1 MAPLKF
7 PTSASPF
14 PRVEL
19 TDGDCR
25 LYEQRAETLVRNA
38 LAEYDEYD
46 TVNKRQLDLKQWRAV
61 KTRENLTVYRKRP
74 SRDSSSA
81 STGGR
86 TRKTPASVAA
96 TLALGATK
104 IGGWLTN
111 ADKEGGDWSLPPML
125 AVGSIAGT
133 LDDVMYGIGTFDST
147 AMFLKASYTNNEI
160 QDGEVLYSI
169 KTPTSKEPFQ
179 FVGLKWIVKT
189 QPVGVSAIVWPR
201 DVVYLEATGI
211 LQRPNG
217 ERVGYQLIHS
227 VNLAEC
233 DELRS
238 KGVLRATVS
247 SCFLF
252 KQMPKGVV
260 DVYMKAHV
268 EPNGKVSSS
277 IAVKS
282 TAASLIYCWKS
293 VSCAQH
299 KKLAYKFMK
308 KEKQYQ
314 QRVMIESSTPSRRGS
329 QLSSCGL
336 CSKSM
341 GKFRHAIKCELC
353 DEPVCSKC
361 RVTKKLSFIGSWAKD
376 VTQRSVVCC
385 TKCVSHAS
393 QTSAFTIASDEVVAS
408 CWEEIRKD
416 ALRRSTSNSDHSS
429 RSSECTTT
437 AWHHSDRSVGDLFPV
452 MPSPV
457 DPTSDS
463 NGSDWK
469 PRFSHSFDITVPISE
484 PRFQEIEIGGGG
496 AFEGHRLHATDEELD
511 GTLEDPE
518 QLPPYTTA
526 TDFSK
531 TRRVPLAA
539 SMAPKQAVTQETPVL
554 THQQQLWLQMA
565 ELRSQAESVYQYT
578 KKNAEEHLN
587 SNASAR
593 SLQLED

>member
-38 LAEYDEYD
+38 LAEYDEYN
-46 TVNKRQLDLKQWRAV
+46 TVKQRQLDLKQWRPV
-61 KTRENLTVYRKRP
+61 KSRENLTVYRKRS
-74 SRDSSSA
+74 SRDSSS
-81 STGGR
+81 SSSSGGR
-86 TRKTPASVAA
+86 TPKTPSSVAA

-111 ADKEGGDWSLPPML
+111 ADKEGGDWSLPPLL

-147 AMFLKASYTNNEI
+147 AMFLKSSYTDNEI

-169 KTPTSKEPFQ
+169 KSPTPEEPFQ
-179 FVGLKWIVKT
+179 FIGLKWIVKT
-189 QPVGVSAIVWPR
+189 QPVGVSAVVWPR

-211 LQRPNG
+211 LRRPNG
-217 ERVGYQLIHS
+217 ERIGYQLIHS

-238 KGVLRATVS
+238 RGVLRAMVS

-252 KQMPKGVV
+252 KQLPKGAV

-268 EPNGKVSSS
+268 EPNGKVSNA

-299 KKLAYKFMK
+299 KKLAYKLMK
-308 KEKQYQ
+308 KEKQ
-314 QRVMIESSTPSRRGS
+314 QRQRAMLEAATSSRRGS

-336 CSKSM
+336 CSKYT
-341 GKFRHAIKCELC
+341 GKFRHAVKCELC

-361 RVTKKLSFIGSWAKD
+361 RVTKKLSFRGSWVKD
-376 VTQRSVVCC
+376 VMQRSVVCC

-393 QTSAFTIASDEVVAS
+393 QTSAFTVASDEVVAA
-408 CWEEIRKD
+408 CWDEIRKD
-416 ALRRSTSNSDHSS
+416 ALRRSTHSDHSS
-429 RSSECTTT
+429 RSSERTTT

-452 MPSPV
+452 VASPV
-457 DPTSDS
+457 DPS
-463 NGSDWK
+463 NNSNSDWK
-469 PRFSHSFDITVPISE
+469 PSFSYSFDITAPIAE
-484 PRFQEIEIGGGG
+484 PRFQEVTSGGD
-496 AFEGHRLHATDEELD
+496 FERQLHATDEELD
-511 GTLEDPE
+511 GTLEPE
-518 QLPPYTTA
+518 FASYAT
-526 TDFSK
+526 TDFSQ
-531 TRRVPLAA
+531 TRRIRD
-539 SMAPKQAVTQETPVL
+539 APETPVL

-565 ELRSQAESVYQYT
+565 ELRSQAESVYQFT
-578 KKNAEEHLN
+578 KKNAESHLN
-587 SNASAR
+587 SNSSAR
-593 SLQLED
+593 SLQLKD